1 MSRIE
6 NSDKFYWHRYLD
18 AYLPAFRRLGD
29 VSLVVE
35 FGVLRGDSVAWL
47 AECFPAASVV
57 GVDILPTQP
66 EWPASPRIAYRQADQ
81 GDRRAIGALLDALP
95 GRPDLIV
102 EDGSHAPR
110 HQVNCLVEGFSRLRP
125 GGLYVLEDIGTS
137 HPSHPTRAGEPPAP
151 TALHVLLALQHRR
164 DAGLGLDGAAADA
177 LAHRDFFSPGE
188 VAALFGSVREIEL
201 FRRTKLPLRCYA
213 CGGNEF
219 DYVGW
224 RCRCGVELFAPADS
238 MSCLIWKAAD

>member
-6 NSDKFYWHRYLD
+6 SSDKFYWHRYLD
-18 AYLPAFRRLGD
+18 AYAPAFRRLGD
-29 VSLVVE
+29 ASLVVE

-47 AECFPAASVV
+47 AECFPQATVF
-57 GVDILPTQP
+57 GVDIVPP
-66 EWPASPRIAYRQADQ
+66 RAEWPVSPRITYLRADQ
-81 GDRRAIGALLDALP
+81 GDRGAIGALLERLP

-102 EDGSHAPR
+102 EDGSHVPR

-137 HPSHPTRAGEPPAP
+137 HPRHESRAGEKPAP
-151 TALHVLLALQHRR
+151 NGLHVLLALQHRR
-164 DAGLGLDGAAADA
+164 ESGLGLDHATAAW
-177 LAHRDFFSPGE
+177 LSHPDFFSPAE
-188 VAALFGSVREIEL
+188 VMGLFESVGEIEL
-201 FRRTKLPLRCYA
+201 FQRTKLPLRCYA
-213 CGGNEF
+213 CGGSDF

-238 MSCLIWKAAD
+238 MSCLIWKVAD

>member
-35 FGVLRGDSVAWL
+35 FGVLHGDSVAWL
-47 AECFPAASVV
+47 AECFPAAAVF
-57 GVDILPTQP
+57 GVDILSAQP
-66 EWPASPRIAYRQADQ
+66 EWPVSPRIAYRQADQ

-102 EDGSHAPR
+102 EDGSLAPR

-137 HPSHPTRAGEPPAP
+137 HPSHPTRVGEMPVP

-164 DAGLGLDGAAADA
+164 DAELGLDRSAADA
-177 LAHRDFFSPGE
+177 LAHPDFFSPAE
-188 VAALFGSVREIEL
+188 VAALFASARQIEL
-201 FRRTKLPLRCYA
+201 FQRTKLPLR
-213 CGGNEF
+213 
-219 DYVGW
+219 
-224 RCRCGVELFAPADS
+224 S
-238 MSCLIWKAAD
+238 